1 MAEEETFVSSEDL
14 LASPAGAKPE
24 KDDKP
29 PSPCTAPTR
38 EVASHIRTKGN
49 ARHQT
54 FSSDSSPDPEAP
66 PAKKPKP
73 DAGLGH

>member
-1 MAEEETFVSSEDL
+1 MNVSYGGMCCNPPS
-14 LASPAGAKPE
+14 GAKPE

-29 PSPCTAPTR
+29 PSPCKAPTR

-54 FSSDSSPDPEAP
+54 FSSDSSPDPEEP

-73 DAGLGH
+73 DAGPGH